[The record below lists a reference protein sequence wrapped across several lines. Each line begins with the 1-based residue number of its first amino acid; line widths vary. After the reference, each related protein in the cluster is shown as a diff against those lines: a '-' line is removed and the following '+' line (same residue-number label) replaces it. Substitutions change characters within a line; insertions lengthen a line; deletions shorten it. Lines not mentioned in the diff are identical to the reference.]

1 MKEDNQIV
9 KDTKAFAVR
18 IVKLYQYLTRNK
30 TEFVMSN
37 QILRSGT
44 RIGSNIY
51 EAVFAY
57 SKKDFVNKLT
67 VSLKEANETK
77 FWLELL
83 HETDYINDNEF
94 DSIYND
100 CSKIVGTL
108 VNIVKTSKNSD
119 Q

>member
-44 RIGSNIY
+44 SIGSNTY